1 MPTQVDPDVQAALDV
16 AQREAIA
23 QRNARTAQMA
33 QSGAP
38 AGRPALYSRVP
49 DAQSN
54 YRRFGVNPPYIHGN
68 PYSKTNAQVI
78 FNPDGSYR
86 IVDMVAFPSQY
97 PLVANRYPS
106 RIAEALLG
114 PFGTGR
120 VFDVPKP
127 PAPARGGGGRAV
139 AQKQETPPPVAQAPQ
154 ETPAE
159 PTRPPATYAIPNI
172 LSDAEN
178 VPPVVTT
185 RQAGGV
191 RGTETAQR
199 SPYGGGDVSD
209 GATAALEALGDMY
222 NASLATGQRPVLRRS
237 VDYMDAQGR
246 YAPTGL
252 GQPGSLSYA
261 IQLAQ
266 AQGADRSG
274 LIGQIERTARL
285 NPAYQSA
292 LQQQSGRSGGNN

>member
-1 MPTQVDPDVQAALDV
+1 MPTNDPDVQAALDV

-33 QSGAP
+33 QMGVP
-38 AGRPALYSRVP
+38 AGRPQILSRIP

-54 YRRFGVNPPYIHGN
+54 YVRYGVNPPYIHGN

-86 IVDMVAFPSQY
+86 VVDMVAFPSQY

-114 PFGTGR
+114 PFGEGR
-120 VFDVPKP
+120 VFTVPK
-127 PAPARGGGGRAV
+127 APSGGGRA
-139 AQKQETPPPVAQAPQ
+139 AAAGPRQETPPPAPVAQPAPQ
-154 ETPAE
+154 GTPAE
-159 PTRPPATYAIPNI
+159 PVRPPATYAIPNI

-191 RGTETAQR
+191 RGTATAQR

-222 NASLATGQRPVLRRS
+222 NAALATGQRPVLRPT
-237 VDYMDAQGR
+237 VDDYMTRQGQ

-252 GQPGSLSYA
+252 GQPGSLLYS

-274 LIGQIERTARL
+274 LIGQIERTARS
-285 NPAYQSA
+285 NPTYQSV
-292 LQQQSGRSGGNN
+292 LRQQSGLGGN

>member
-33 QSGAP
+33 RTGVP
-38 AGRPALYSRVP
+38 TGRPQILSRIP

-54 YRRFGVNPPYIHGN
+54 YARYGVNPPYIHGN

-86 IVDMVAFPSQY
+86 VVDMVAFPSQY

-114 PFGTGR
+114 PFGEGR
-120 VFDVPKP
+120 VFTVPKVP
-127 PAPARGGGGRAV
+127 SGGGRV
-139 AQKQETPPPVAQAPQ
+139 AAASPRQETPPPAQPAPQ
-154 ETPAE
+154 ETPAKPAR
-159 PTRPPATYAIPNI
+159 PTATYAIPNI
-172 LSDAEN
+172 LADAEN

-185 RQAGGV
+185 QQAGGV

-222 NASLATGQRPVLRRS
+222 YATLATGQRPVLRPT
-237 VDYMDAQGR
+237 VDDYMTRQGQ
-246 YAPTGL
+246 YAPTGM
-252 GQPGSLSYA
+252 GQPGSLLYS

-266 AQGADRSG
+266 SQGADRSG
-274 LIGQIERTARL
+274 LIGQIERTARS
-285 NPAYQSA
+285 NPTYQSV
-292 LQQQSGRSGGNN
+292 LRQQSGLGGN